1 MGGGHFKY
9 LLKTPFTKLTLQQQ
23 QHSIGPQVNSQTTRD
38 IDSNVV
44 EDLNAF
50 GKFYDVLIEH
60 FTDMENGLLL
70 QTG

>member
-1 MGGGHFKY
+1 MDVGHFEY
-9 LLKTPFTKLTLQQQ
+9 LLKTPLTKFTLPQQQ
-23 QHSIGPQVNSQTTRD
+23 NSIGPQFNSQTTRD
-38 IDSNVV
+38 IDSNVA

-70 QTG
+70 QSG